1 MDSRMVPYRRPG
13 GRYGT
18 EEVQTGVCA
27 SFLYMY
33 KIRFSAFKRQRSWIA
48 SFLPQG
54 GPFQGLVG

>member
-1 MDSRMVPYRRPG
+1 MKGGVYRML
-13 GRYGT
+13 T
-18 EEVQTGVCA
+18 VQTGVCA